1 MTSQKKR
8 KATKKSKASPAQK
21 SKGTF
26 IDEWENQWHE
36 CLPLSDKQLLDVER
50 NLRVSIPRELK
61 TLLLGCNGGLPD
73 KSYFC
78 DGRIEVEIGSLLPIE
93 PPASYEGE
101 SLEEVYEWFLK
112 NGYSSEILPFAY
124 DIGNAGI
131 FCLDTRSGE
140 IVYWVQDEPEE
151 SIKKVATSIT
161 DFFSNL
167 GYPPY

>member
-1 MTSQKKR
+1 MTSPKKR
-8 KATKKSKASPAQK
+8 KATKKSKVPPAQK
-21 SKGTF
+21 SKDTF
-26 IDEWENQWHE
+26 IDEWGNQWHK
-36 CLPLSDKQLLDVER
+36 CIPLSDKQLLDVER

-61 TLLLGCNGGLPD
+61 TLLLSCNGGRAD

-78 DGRIEVEIGSLLPIE
+78 DGRIEVEIGPLLPIE
-93 PPASYEGE
+93 PPASYKGE
-101 SLEEVYEWFLK
+101 SLEEVYEWLLK
-112 NGYSSEILPFAY
+112 YECSSKILPFAY

-131 FCLDTRSGE
+131 FCFDTRSGE

-151 SIKKVATSIT
+151 PIKKIATSIK